1 MKRITAVCLLFLTP
15 LGSATEKS
23 LHMAPDAAH
32 RGAVKMLMS
41 EPENSYR
48 YDALILKH
56 AQAHHLDPR
65 MVKSIIS
72 AESRFYDGAVSP
84 KGARG
89 LMQVMPMTAEE
100 LGVPRSRLHDPDSN
114 LRAGTAY
121 LDLLCRR
128 ARIIYA
134 LDDVGCR
141 DAPLWV
147 QERVVAAYHAG
158 PRMLHHDPDRWPP
171 MTRLYVREVFLDYRS
186 PATALTRPLIRTAPK
201 PLRDLLARR

>member
-1 MKRITAVCLLFLTP
+1 
-15 LGSATEKS
+15 
-23 LHMAPDAAH
+23 
-32 RGAVKMLMS
+32 MLMS

-121 LDLLCRR
+121 LELLCGR
-128 ARIIYA
+128 ARIVYA
-134 LDDVGCR
+134 LKGAGCR
-141 DAPLWV
+141 DAPPWV
-147 QERVVAAYHAG
+147 QERIVAAYHAG
-158 PRMLHHDPDRWPP
+158 PRMLHRDPDRWPLK
-171 MTRLYVREVFLDYRS
+171 TRLYVQDVFLRYRT
-186 PATALTRPLIRTAPK
+186 PATALTRPALQSAPK
-201 PLRDLLARR
+201 PAPRLLAKL